1 MNSAKTSLLVFSV
14 LFGGALLGKYSS
26 SFLSAEHL
34 RGVELGVGLL
44 TSMFGLLLSLQ
55 LSAGKTYFDNQEQD
69 VTLMASR
76 VLLLDDVLAR
86 YGSEAREARE
96 ILQDRVADLLTRVCR
111 MDHLQPQHGLRPV
124 GFRSSTGLKSCHQRM
139 KTSDQKRR

>member
-1 MNSAKTSLLVFSV
+1 MVFSV
-14 LFGGALLGKYSS
+14 LFGGALLGKYFS
-26 SFLSAEHL
+26 SFLSIEHL
-34 RGVELGVGLL
+34 RGVQLGVGLL

-69 VTLMASR
+69 VALMSSR

-96 ILQDRVADLLTRVCR
+96 MLRDRVADVLTRVGR
-111 MDHLQPQHGLRPV
+111 MNGPQPRHGLRPTDS
-124 GFRSSTGLKSCHQRM
+124 GFRQ
-139 KTSDQKRR
+139 D